1 MLLYLDSSALVKL
14 YVNEPG
20 SDQVHTLVQQASVV
34 ATSLIAYPEA
44 RAAVAR
50 RLREG
55 ALTADHALRIK
66 AGLAA
71 DWGAFWVIPVRDDI
85 ARTAGDLS
93 ELYGLRGMEALHL
106 ASALW
111 LDRQHEDR
119 VRFAV
124 WDRRLA
130 TGAQAAG
137 LLVVGADP

>member
-20 SDQVHTLVQQASVV
+20 SETVHALVHQASVV
-34 ATSLIAYPEA
+34 ATSVIAYPEA

-50 RLREG
+50 RVRE
-55 ALTADHALRIK
+55 AVLTPDQALRIK

-93 ELYGLRGMEALHL
+93 ELHALRGMDALHL

-111 LDRQHEDR
+111 LDRQHDDR
-119 VRFAV
+119 LVFAV

-130 TGAQAAG
+130 GGARAAG
-137 LLVVGADP
+137 LVVVGVGP